1 MQHSYNPF
9 WPWPRVSDTCLQWQ
23 CGCLHPCV
31 QTVLFFISW
40 ILRHMFWHLCLSHTE
55 FKYVLGPV
63 LSKMVCGL
71 IEREIECK
79 LQHTAVTCII
89 PCELWGIIMFF
100 YHLVNFTISP
110 ILAAQSP
117 LWTDCFMLCNEAV
130 QSPLPLIAYSQ
141 QI

>member
-79 LQHTAVTCII
+79 LQHMAVTCII
-89 PCELWGIIMFF
+89 PCELWGNYYVFLPFGEF
-100 YHLVNFTISP
+100 YYFSYTCCTE
-110 ILAAQSP
+110 SP
-117 LWTDCFMLCNEAV
+117 LNRLFYVMQWGCSKSITSDSL
-130 QSPLPLIAYSQ
+130 
-141 QI
+141 